1 MEQQRRPA
9 PSASKGSSTRKGPV
23 ATAADPAPDTAADI
37 GDAAATHRSL
47 VRGLAVLEVVV
58 GARAAVTLA
67 AVAAQVALPR
77 STTHQLLR
85 TLALTGH
92 VRQDAATR
100 AWSATDRLHRLLDRD
115 WDPER
120 IGEMAQPWL
129 EELSRL
135 TGAGSSVAAWSQGK
149 VRIVAKRESDGPVRV
164 AQDVGALRPLYC
176 TAVGKAIAAWLPAEV
191 VERAL
196 EGVVM
201 ERHTSKTITTRAA
214 LDAELRRVRSA
225 GHALDDEEM
234 YEGLR
239 CIAMPVFGARG
250 QVLASM
256 CVVGP
261 RQQITRE
268 KLVRVRPVLAR
279 LAQGLSE
286 QLGHQ
291 APAALP
297 TRSATLTRT
306 A

>member
-1 MEQQRRPA
+1 MERLAQLSLPNDGDAAA
-9 PSASKGSSTRKGPV
+9 P
-23 ATAADPAPDTAADI
+23 
-37 GDAAATHRSL
+37 DAAATHRSL
-47 VRGLAVLEVVV
+47 VRGLVVLEIVA
-58 GARAAVTLA
+58 GAREAMSLA
-67 AVAAQVALPR
+67 AVAARAALPR

-85 TLALTGH
+85 TLAQLGH

-100 AWSATDRLHRLLDRD
+100 AWTLTDRLHRLLDRD

-135 TGAGSSVAAWSQGK
+135 TGAGSSVAAWAQGK

-164 AQDVGALRPLYC
+164 AQDVGALRPLHC
-176 TAVGKAIAAWLPAEV
+176 TAVGKAIAAWLPGDV
-191 VERAL
+191 LERAL
-196 EGVVM
+196 QGVRF
-201 ERHTSKTITTRAA
+201 ERYTAKTITTRQA
-214 LDAELRRVRSA
+214 LAAELKRVRAA
-225 GHALDDEEM
+225 GHAMDDEEM

-261 RQQITRE
+261 RQQITRD
-268 KLVRVRPVLAR
+268 KLVLVRPVLSR
-279 LAQGLSE
+279 LARGLSE
-286 QLGHQ
+286 QLGFE
-291 APAALP
+291 PA
-297 TRSATLTRT
+297 TSHSDTLARK